1 MGTPL
6 HNGERPESRKLA
18 TIEVVTT
25 PEPLARFS
33 RELMAVLEGNAEE
46 AVLIDDR

>member
-25 PEPLARFS
+25 PE
-33 RELMAVLEGNAEE
+33 GNAEE